1 MVSTGIPFP
10 VICTN
15 TSCDAVWFAP
25 HIVGAGPNKTVHMEG
40 NIVSPCPICGG
51 VGRIPDGDY
60 TIATAKLFRRSD
72 LAVVL
77 SAINDLRERA
87 SAGASTKEIDDAISK
102 DYPLLEI
109 LKRYLPKN
117 PVELAAY
124 LAIIAAT
131 LSQCSFKSD
140 ISQTFEMHIQ
150 VEIRQVLE
158 QTNIDDHSTD

>member
-1 MVSTGIPFP
+1 MSTGP
-10 VICTN
+10 N
-15 TSCDAVWFAP
+15 T
-25 HIVGAGPNKTVHMEG
+25 TVHMTG
-40 NIVSPCPICGG
+40 NTVSPCPNCGSF
-51 VGRIPDGDY
+51 GRIPDGDY

-77 SAINDLRERA
+77 SAINDLKERVA
-87 SAGASTKEIDDAISK
+87 AGASIKEIDDAISR

-124 LAIIAAT
+124 LAIIATT
-131 LSQCSFKSD
+131 LSQCSSKSD
-140 ISQTFEMHIQ
+140 ISQTFETHIQ

-158 QTNIDDHSTD
+158 QTNIDDDSTD